1 MEDAKMIDLFFLRSE
16 MAITELDKK
25 YGTAWAC

>member
-25 YGTAWAC
+25 YGTACK